1 MVHFDDPTIEQTLVQ
16 KNEKK
21 KEIHSD
27 INKAELGNGNI
38 QCP

>member
-1 MVHFDDPTIEQTLVQ
+1 MILLLSKLECR
-16 KNEKK
+16 KMKK
-21 KEIHSD
+21 KEFHSD

>member
-1 MVHFDDPTIEQTLVQ
+1 MVHFDDPTIEQTRVQ

-21 KEIHSD
+21 EFHSN